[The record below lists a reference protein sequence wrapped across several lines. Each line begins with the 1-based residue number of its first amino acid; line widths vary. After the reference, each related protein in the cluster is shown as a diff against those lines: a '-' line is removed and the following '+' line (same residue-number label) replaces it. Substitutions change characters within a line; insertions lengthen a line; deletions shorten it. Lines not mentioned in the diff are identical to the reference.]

1 MLTFWRYRLWNIKHM
16 FNDQEAWYDGFSTFN
31 VGSDGL
37 IFKHVVDRVMPDEN
51 KEILADPSKLGVSA

>member
-1 MLTFWRYRLWNIKHM
+1 M